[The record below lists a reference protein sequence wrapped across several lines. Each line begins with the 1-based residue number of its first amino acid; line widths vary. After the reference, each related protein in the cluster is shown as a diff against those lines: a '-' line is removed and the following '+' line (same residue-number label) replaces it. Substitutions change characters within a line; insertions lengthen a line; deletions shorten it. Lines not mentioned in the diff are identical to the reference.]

1 MITLITGV
9 PGAGK
14 TLYCVDEILTP
25 AVESGRVVYVDGIP
39 DLLLEHQVSPDP
51 LQWPDWAPDGAL
63 IVIDECQRI
72 WRPEAASRAPHE
84 SIAQLETHRHRGLD
98 FVILTQHPNLIHSNV
113 RRLVGRHIHL
123 RRTSLGVYLYE
134 WSECV
139 TPDSSWKNALVK
151 TKWSHP
157 KRSFGK
163 YKSAEIHNKVKFRI
177 PRSVF
182 VLGFSVLSI
191 IGLGTYLGRSILQR
205 MHPQAAPT
213 AVVNSP
219 DRRAPPVQSSS
230 GAVDHR
236 GAVRPAPSMALPFG
250 ASSVWLSGVSVAR
263 QPGGSY
269 LGVIVFEFEIS
280 GSRAYATD
288 EDLTILGYRVL
299 TPSDSQV
306 LLFDAAGHRQLVT
319 YEPRRQID
327 DQFAQQGQ
335 TDRDATQERTDR
347 AATVPAM

>member
-39 DLLLEHQVSPDP
+39 DLLLDHQVSPDP
-51 LQWPDWAPDGAL
+51 LQWPDWAPEGAL

-72 WRPEAASRAPHE
+72 WRPEAAGRAPHK
-84 SIAQLETHRHRGLD
+84 SISELETHRHRGLD
-98 FVILTQHPNLIHSNV
+98 FVILTQHPNLLHSNV

-163 YKSAEIHNKVKFRI
+163 YKSAEIHNKVKFRL

-205 MHPQAAPT
+205 MHPQAAVT
-213 AVVNSP
+213 TSAEQ
-219 DRRAPPVQSSS
+219 RASSVPSS
-230 GAVDHR
+230 GGAAESR
-236 GAVRPAPSMALPFG
+236 AAVRPVPSMVLPFG
-250 ASSVWLSGVSVAR
+250 ATSVWLSGVSVAR
-263 QPGGSY
+263 QSGGSY
-269 LGVIVFEFEIS
+269 LGVIVFEFEIA

-288 EDLTILGYRVL
+288 EDLTVLGYRVL
-299 TPSDSQV
+299 TPSDNQV
-306 LLFDAAGHRQLVT
+306 LLFDASGHRQLIT
-319 YEPRRQID
+319 YEPRRD
-327 DQFAQQGQ
+327 AFDQLSQQGQ
-335 TDRDATQERTDR
+335 AGRDATEERTDR
-347 AATVPAM
+347 PAVSVQ

>member
-25 AVESGRVVYVDGIP
+25 AADSGRAVYVDGIP
-39 DLLLEHQVSPDP
+39 DLLLQHHVAPDP
-51 LQWPDWAPDGAL
+51 LQWPDWAPEGAL

-72 WRPEAASRAPHE
+72 WRPEAAGRTPHQ
-84 SIAQLETHRHRGLD
+84 SIAELETHRHRGLD

-163 YKSAEIHNKVKFRI
+163 YKSAEIHNKVKFRL

-182 VLGFSVLSI
+182 VLGFCVLSI
-191 IGLGTYLGRSILQR
+191 IGLSTYLGRSIWQR
-205 MHPQAAPT
+205 MHPQAAVT
-213 AVVNSP
+213 H
-219 DRRAPPVQSSS
+219 PVEQSTSSVSSS
-230 GAVDHR
+230 GSSDVRA
-236 GAVRPAPSMALPFG
+236 AVRPAPSIALPFG

-263 QPGGSY
+263 QPGGLY
-269 LGVIVFEFEIS
+269 RGVIVFEFEIA

-288 EDLTILGYRVL
+288 EDLTVLGYRVL

-306 LLFDAAGHRQLVT
+306 LLFDSSGHRQVVT
-319 YEPRRQID
+319 YEPRRQIV
-327 DQFAQQGQ
+327 DQLAQQGQ
-335 TDRDATQERTDR
+335 TGRDATKERTDR
-347 AATVPAM
+347 ADTAQAM

>member
-9 PGAGK
+9 PGSGK

-25 AVESGRVVYVDGIP
+25 AAESGRVVYVDGIP
-39 DLLLEHQVSPDP
+39 DLLLDHQVSPDP
-51 LQWPDWAPDGAL
+51 LQWPDWAPEGAL

-72 WRPEAASRAPHE
+72 WRPESAGRSPHK
-84 SIAQLETHRHRGLD
+84 SIAELETHRHRGLD

-163 YKSAEIHNKVKFRI
+163 YKSAEIHNKVKFRL

-182 VLGFSVLSI
+182 VLGFSLLSI

-205 MHPQAAPT
+205 MHPPQP
-213 AVVNSP
+213 AVTNSVEQ
-219 DRRAPPVQSSS
+219 RAPSVPSS
-230 GAVDHR
+230 GGSADPR
-236 GAVRPAPSMALPFG
+236 AAVRPAPSIALPFG

-269 LGVIVFEFEIS
+269 HGVIVFEFEIS

-288 EDLTILGYRVL
+288 EDLAVLGYRVL

-306 LLFDAAGHRQLVT
+306 FLFDSSGHRQIIT
-319 YEPRRQID
+319 YEPRRD
-327 DQFAQQGQ
+327 VFDQSAEQGQ
-335 TDRDATQERTDR
+335 AGRDATQERTDR
-347 AATVPAM
+347 SGTAQAM

>member
-51 LQWPDWAPDGAL
+51 LQWPDWASDGAL

-72 WRPEAASRAPHE
+72 WRPEAAGRAPHK
-84 SIAQLETHRHRGLD
+84 SIAELETHRHRGLD

-163 YKSAEIHNKVKFRI
+163 YKSAEIHNKVKFRL

-205 MHPQAAPT
+205 MHPKAAVT
-213 AVVNSP
+213 SSVEQ
-219 DRRAPPVQSSS
+219 RAPSALSS
-230 GAVDHR
+230 GGAVESR
-236 GAVRPAPSMALPFG
+236 AAVRPAPSIALPFG
-250 ASSVWLSGVSVAR
+250 ATSVWLSGVSVSR
-263 QPGGSY
+263 QPGGGYS
-269 LGVIVFEFEIS
+269 GVIVFEFEIS

-288 EDLTILGYRVL
+288 EDLTVLGYRVL

-306 LLFDAAGHRQLVT
+306 LLFDSAGHRRLVT
-319 YEPRRQID
+319 YEPRREAV
-327 DQFAQQGQ
+327 DQLTQQGQ
-335 TDRDATQERTDR
+335 TGRDATEERTDR
-347 AATVPAM
+347 SAPVPVM

>member
-51 LQWPDWAPDGAL
+51 LQWPDWAPEGAL

-72 WRPEAASRAPHE
+72 WRPEAAGRAPHN
-84 SIAQLETHRHRGLD
+84 SIAELETHRHRGLD

-163 YKSAEIHNKVKFRI
+163 YKSAEIHNKVKFRL

-205 MHPQAAPT
+205 MHPQAA
-213 AVVNSP
+213 V
-219 DRRAPPVQSSS
+219 SSS
-230 GAVDHR
+230 VEHRAASVPSSGGVADHR
-236 GAVRPAPSMALPFG
+236 AAVRPAPSIVLPFG
-250 ASSVWLSGVSVAR
+250 ATSVWLSGVSVDR

-269 LGVIVFEFEIS
+269 QGVIVFEFEIA

-288 EDLTILGYRVL
+288 EDLTVLGYRVL
-299 TPSDSQV
+299 TPSDRQV
-306 LLFDAAGHRQLVT
+306 LLFDSAGHRQVVT
-319 YEPRRQID
+319 FEPLRD
-327 DQFAQQGQ
+327 VVDQLPQEGQ
-335 TDRDATQERTDR
+335 TGRDATQERTAL
-347 AATVPAM
+347 AAASVQ

>member
-25 AVESGRVVYVDGIP
+25 AADSGRAVYVDGIP
-39 DLLLEHQVSPDP
+39 DLLLSHQVAPDP
-51 LQWPDWAPDGAL
+51 LQWPEWAPDGAL

-72 WRPEAASRAPHE
+72 WRPEAAGKTPHA
-84 SIAQLETHRHRGLD
+84 SIAALETHRHHGLD
-98 FVILTQHPNLIHSNV
+98 FAIMTQHPNLLHNNV

-139 TPDSSWKNALVK
+139 NPDSSWKTALVK

-182 VLGFSVLSI
+182 VLGFCVVSI
-191 IGLGTYLGRSILQR
+191 IGLSTYLGRSIWHR
-205 MHPQAAPT
+205 MHPESSVTHPVAQRPSTAP
-213 AVVNSP
+213 
-219 DRRAPPVQSSS
+219 SS
-230 GAVDHR
+230 GSADVR
-236 GAVRPAPSMALPFG
+236 AAVRPAPSFDLPFD
-250 ASSVWLSGVSVAR
+250 ASAVWLSGVSVDR

-269 LGVIVFEFEIS
+269 RGAIVFEFEIA
-280 GSRAYATD
+280 GARAYATD
-288 EDLTILGYRVL
+288 EDLTVLGYRVL

-306 LLFDAAGHRQLVT
+306 LLFDPSGHRKIVS
-319 YEPRRQID
+319 YEPRRQIV
-327 DQFAQQGQ
+327 DQLAQQGQ
-335 TDRDATQERTDR
+335 TGRDATQERTDR
-347 AATVPAM
+347 PETAQAM

>member
-25 AVESGRVVYVDGIP
+25 AVDSGRAVYVDGIP
-39 DLLLEHQVSPDP
+39 DLLLSHQVAPDP

-72 WRPEAASRAPHE
+72 WRPEAAGRSPHS
-84 SIAQLETHRHRGLD
+84 SIAELETHRHRGLD

-139 TPDSSWKNALVK
+139 VPDSSWKNALVK
-151 TKWSHP
+151 TKWTHP

-163 YKSAEIHNKVKFRI
+163 YKSAEIHNKVKFRL

-182 VLGFSVLSI
+182 VLGFCVLSI
-191 IGLGTYLGRSILQR
+191 IGLGGYLGRSIWDR
-205 MHPQAAPT
+205 MHPE
-213 AVVNSP
+213 AVVTQSVEH
-219 DRRAPPVQSSS
+219 RASVGPSS
-230 GAVDHR
+230 GPA
-236 GAVRPAPSMALPFG
+236 AVRPAPAFALPFG
-250 ASSVWLSGVSVAR
+250 ASAVWLSGVSVSR
-263 QPGGSY
+263 HPGGAY
-269 LGVIVFEFEIS
+269 RGVVVFEFDMS
-280 GSRAYATD
+280 GSRAFATD
-288 EDLTILGYRVL
+288 EDLTVLGYRVL
-299 TPSDSQV
+299 VPSDSQV
-306 LLFDAAGHRQLVT
+306 LLFDSSGRRQVVT

-327 DQFAQQGQ
+327 DQMTNQGQ
-335 TDRDATQERTDR
+335 PDRDATGERTG
-347 AATVPAM
+347 PAVTSGSI